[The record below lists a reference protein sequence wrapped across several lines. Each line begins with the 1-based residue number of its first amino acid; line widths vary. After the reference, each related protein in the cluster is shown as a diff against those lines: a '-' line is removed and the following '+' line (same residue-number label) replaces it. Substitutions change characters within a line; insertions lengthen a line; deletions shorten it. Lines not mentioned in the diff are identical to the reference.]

1 MACGKAP
8 EGCRQWTMP
17 LLSDTLVKLKIVDEI
32 SEETVRKTLKQTSS
46 NLGAA
51 TGTPCRSDF
60 AILHLKRGPSVG
72 RACRQRLEPRIER
85 HASSLTLRT
94 GFSGQSPAFAQ
105 EPLGR
110 QQRDEE

>member
-46 NLGAA
+46 NLGVA
-51 TGTPCRSDF
+51 PRQ
-60 AILHLKRGPSVG
+60 G
-72 RACRQRLEPRIER
+72 RLADQ
-85 HASSLTLRT
+85 TLR
-94 GFSGQSPAFAQ
+94 FCI
-105 EPLGR
+105 
-110 QQRDEE
+110 